1 MCRSYGDQFEILLKD
16 KRDISSYLKK
26 QLELRNEQV
35 FDLNDRLIGLQQAK
49 DYEKDL
55 YEKKL
60 QNFKEKHQLEI
71 EKLENENMLLRTRLV
86 ALEEFEYQ
94 RQTMEKTIDD
104 LKNLILAKE
113 DAYKKALDEMEIALI
128 VFKNR
133 LKKEAIE
140 YLNDLAIEFRHNTK
154 NQMSNTIKRAIHE
167 NFYLNNQIDYLS
179 NQLEKSFEIN
189 KKYTEDN
196 QHLTRTVAILED
208 VEIQSAK
215 KYIAIENIIQ
225 MLCKKLKECKEQKN
239 IVNEI
244 FIPKETIEK
253 ESTKTLF
260 NEENNLKQKN
270 ESIEIKN
277 LKEENNLLKNIIEQ
291 AAISITDV
299 VQSQDDNNETLKIE
313 KRNDMLEQLLS
324 LLLISHHLGGTSLP
338 LQKKSPFLKG
348 IFPGSRL
355 GLHGIHPNSSTKTNT
370 HYCRGDLGIV
380 PHDNYIENTHSN

>member
-1 MCRSYGDQFEILLKD
+1 MCRSYGDQFETLLKD

-55 YEKKL
+55 YEKNL
-60 QNFKEKHQLEI
+60 QNFKDKNKLEI
-71 EKLENENMLLRTRLV
+71 EKLENENMLLKTRLV

-94 RQTMEKTIDD
+94 RQTMENTIDE
-104 LKNLILAKE
+104 LKNLILKKE
-113 DAYKKALDEMEIALI
+113 DAYKQALDQMEIALI
-128 VFKNR
+128 FFKNR

-154 NQMSNTIKRAIHE
+154 NQISNTIKRAIHE

-179 NQLEKSFEIN
+179 NQLEKSIEIN

-208 VEIQSAK
+208 VETQSGK
-215 KYIAIENIIQ
+215 KYIATENIIR
-225 MLCKKLKECKEQKN
+225 MLCQKLKECKEQKN

-244 FIPKETIEK
+244 LVPQEIIEK
-253 ESTKTLF
+253 ESKTLLF
-260 NEENNLKQKN
+260 NEENNLKEKN

-299 VQSQDDNNETLKIE
+299 VQQTKVDQKSLMYLKLFWLILSVVSSGNNYSSILQGEKNNLHRYDNG
-313 KRNDMLEQLLS
+313 QL
-324 LLLISHHLGGTSLP
+324 
-338 LQKKSPFLKG
+338 
-348 IFPGSRL
+348 
-355 GLHGIHPNSSTKTNT
+355 
-370 HYCRGDLGIV
+370 
-380 PHDNYIENTHSN
+380 

>member
-179 NQLEKSFEIN
+179 NQLEKSIEIN

-215 KYIAIENIIQ
+215 KYIAIEN
-225 MLCKKLKECKEQKN
+225 
-239 IVNEI
+239 
-244 FIPKETIEK
+244 
-253 ESTKTLF
+253 
-260 NEENNLKQKN
+260 
-270 ESIEIKN
+270 
-277 LKEENNLLKNIIEQ
+277 
-291 AAISITDV
+291 
-299 VQSQDDNNETLKIE
+299 SQDDNNETLKIE